1 MATIP
6 NAASLGARAIPQ
18 SQRGLASADGSAVGV
33 ALQRAGKEFQ
43 DLGAEAAK
51 LEKENRAAQ
60 DKLETAQASLLYRQE
75 LDAYSQKAKENPND
89 YLNYD
94 KGFADAQKSALEK
107 SRSLISNPNL
117 HGLFDTWAGGE
128 AISERRKIHDMSIA
142 VSTDKTVAHLLDSAE
157 KEGQM
162 QVQSPDLKRVGDFGV
177 MSENLI
183 RPLINTGAIDAM
195 RGEQVLRQV
204 KDKVAGIHFEQR
216 RINDPLGTY
225 NELSAMASG
234 AGSAPNIGADTVKPY
249 SAAKV
254 AEIRALAAKPS
265 EFDPLFE
272 EMGKKYG
279 VDPKELKLRA
289 VVESGLRPKAQGPQ
303 GKYGQSGGLMQLE
316 TKTAE
321 ALGVTDRNDPRQ
333 SVEGAAKLLSFHQ
346 KKAGGDQS
354 MVDKLYYAGSEKLMG
369 PNTEQY
375 AANLAA
381 VRGGNNYGVRADGTA
396 KGPGFLG
403 ELKRPD
409 GSVSTELSVGV
420 NIDGKEIEIPTLV
433 PTLTKPEIASLLAGE
448 KPSDAIM
455 KKAIDHAKQRM
466 ADGKSV
472 FMESATQSDI
482 QRYNLSP
489 DIIQNELEKTR
500 AYATVGVRE
509 EMKNISDAFALNVMA
524 PESQLLELA
533 DKTKRLGMIEENAKV
548 MQFIDT
554 QKRVVD
560 FVPKS
565 NADMRSILNQ
575 KKAVLSTNNPDGIRE
590 YQALSAVFENKQK
603 MLKENPWGYYRAHN
617 LVSLSDRSIL
627 SDTDAAIA
635 ERKTQAE
642 TINKIEKGSVRLPL
656 IFEDEAE
663 QLNQMAESGKD
674 VGPLL
679 VNIGMRTTTS
689 EKQDIAREISKK
701 NKFLGAAMAM
711 DNPAVANK
719 IILGSKS
726 DGPVTI
732 EKFSASAREKLNG
745 IVGTG
750 EALDN
755 AVAVAHAYY
764 KQRAIENKDIN
775 TEVTDKL
782 VNESIAATIGPIG
795 DVSYDGNVSRVVF
808 PAGMDSSQFEDRLAA
823 FDDAALQALGG
834 ARDSVNN
841 KIEARYLLQGNRLIT
856 VGSGRYRLVNNK
868 TGMPVLNDSSEPLI
882 IDINSLSPKRANR
895 VQEQRL
901 RNSNRSGPL

>member
-18 SQRGLASADGSAVGV
+18 SQRPIVSFDGSAVGKG
-33 ALQRAGKEFQ
+33 LQMAGKEFQ
-43 DLGAEAAK
+43 DVGAEAAK
-51 LEKENRAAQ
+51 VEKENRAAQ

-75 LDAYSQKAKENPND
+75 LDAYQQKAKENPND
-89 YLNYD
+89 YLNYEN
-94 KGFADAQKSALEK
+94 GFEDAQKTALEK
-107 SRSLISNPNL
+107 SRALITNPNL

-128 AISERRKIHDMSIA
+128 ALSEGKKIRDMSVS

-157 KEGQM
+157 KEGQA
-162 QVQSPDLKRVGDFGV
+162 QVQNPDLKRVGDFNIT
-177 MSENLI
+177 SENII
-183 RPLINTGAIDAM
+183 RPLINTGAIDAV
-195 RGEQVLRQV
+195 RGEQILRQA
-204 KDKVAGIHFEQR
+204 KDKVANIHFEQR

-234 AGSAPNIGADTVKPY
+234 AGSAPNVGADTVKPY

-265 EFDPLFE
+265 EFDQLFE
-272 EMGKKYG
+272 EMGAKYG

-289 VVESGLRPKAQGPQ
+289 AVESGLRPKAQGPE

-333 SVEGAAKLLSFHQ
+333 SVEGAAKLLAFHQ
-346 KKAGGDQS
+346 KTAGGDQQK
-354 MVDKLYYAGSEKLMG
+354 VDKLYYAGSEKLMG
-369 PNTEQY
+369 KNTEQY

-381 VRGGNNYGVRADGTA
+381 VRG
-396 KGPGFLG
+396 
-403 ELKRPD
+403 
-409 GSVSTELSVGV
+409 
-420 NIDGKEIEIPTLV
+420 
-433 PTLTKPEIASLLAGE
+433 AGG
-448 KPSDAIM
+448 I
-455 KKAIDHAKQRM
+455 
-466 ADGKSV
+466 
-472 FMESATQSDI
+472 SDI

-524 PESQLLELA
+524 PESQLLDLA
-533 DKTKRLGMIEENAKV
+533 DKTKRLGMIEENGKV

-565 NADMRSILNQ
+565 NSDMQSILLQ
-575 KKAVLSTNNPDGIRE
+575 KKAALSTANPDGIRE

-617 LVSLSDRSIL
+617 LVTLSDKSIL
-627 SDTDAAIA
+627 ADPAAAVA
-635 ERKTQAE
+635 ERRVEAE
-642 TINKIEKGSVRLPL
+642 KINKVEKGSVRMPL
-656 IFEDEAE
+656 IFENEAE
-663 QLNQMAESGKD
+663 QLNQMVESGKD

-679 VNIGMRTTTS
+679 VSMGAGTTTS

-711 DNPAVANK
+711 DSPAVANK

-726 DGPVTI
+726 DGPVTV
-732 EKFSASAREKLNG
+732 EKFGASAKEKLNG

-764 KQRAIENKDIN
+764 KQRAVENRDIN
-775 TEVTDKL
+775 TEVTDAL
-782 VNESIAATIGPIG
+782 VNEAIAATIGPIG
-795 DVSYDGNVSRVVF
+795 DVSYDGNVSRVVL
-808 PAGMDSSQFEDRLAA
+808 PIGMNDSQFEDRLAA
-823 FDDAALQALGG
+823 FDDAALQASGG
-834 ARDSVNN
+834 ARDGMNN

-882 IDINSLSPKRANR
+882 IDINALDPKRNLGDSAR
-895 VQEQRL
+895 
-901 RNSNRSGPL
+901 RNADRKEPR